1 MARLRL
7 QKLVSAKG
15 QLFSLDGLFAIL
27 FCALFIFIFN
37 LYTPKELENNIDLI
51 KIQKIN
57 DLLITSQ
64 YLRIESFEVLEQ
76 NYILLFPNTCGYIK
90 INNTKKEINCTNI
103 TKIKILSNSIKYIN
117 NSNHNVYIE
126 IGVY

>member
-1 MARLRL
+1 MGNLKS
-7 QKLVSAKG
+7 QKSVFVKG
-15 QLFSLDGLFAIL
+15 QIFSIDGIFALL
-27 FCALFIFIFN
+27 FCAFFILVFN
-37 LYTPKELENNIDLI
+37 LSDSQEQENNLDLI

-64 YLRIESFEVLEQ
+64 HLQIDNINILEQ
-76 NYILLFPNTCGYIK
+76 NFVSLFPNTCGYIK
-90 INNTKKEINCTNI
+90 INHTQKEINCQNA
-103 TKIKILSNSIKYIN
+103 TKIKLLSNSIKYIN

>member
-1 MARLRL
+1 MVRLRL

-15 QLFSLDGLFAIL
+15 QLLSLYGLFAIL
-27 FCALFIFIFN
+27 FCALFILIFN
-37 LYTPKELENNIDLI
+37 IYTSKELENNVDLI

-103 TKIKILSNSIKYIN
+103 TKTKLLSNSIKYIN